1 MLLFQVEARLGTAP
15 VTVAVPEATDERH
28 DMTDEIDVTSWTD
41 LEHLPREMDVL
52 AAQYADIF
60 GYARSWVCQRVGFEP
75 SPVCLLRPLA
85 ELMDVLAAAVSVVER
100 VGRDHW
106 DDLHDAV
113 VATTADLQA
122 VDQWVADAL
131 PVVA

>member
-1 MLLFQVEARLGTAP
+1 
-15 VTVAVPEATDERH
+15 
-28 DMTDEIDVTSWTD
+28 MTDDITLRDVSDAVTRDLLADGDIDVTSWTD
-41 LEHLPREMDVL
+41 LEHLPAEMDAL
-52 AAQYADIF
+52 AGQFAEIF
-60 GYARSWVCQRVGFEP
+60 GYARTWVCQREGFEP

-85 ELMDVLAAAVSVVER
+85 ELMDVLVGVLGVVER
-100 VGRDHW
+100 IGRDHW

-113 VATTADLQA
+113 VAITADLRT